1 MTAPAADSR
10 RSLPPLLSAL
20 FFLSLSLAPATR
32 ARLRYQLSL
41 SRVVRCGFSRVGVRV
56 LVLLYMGGVYMSSY
70 RRSTC
75 LSVPFEQRLP
85 ARIFA
90 CVFAA
95 SVLWLRLR
103 LVLCTSTLHCGNS
116 TEARLLSRL
125 SLGDYVVRCN
135 V

>member
-1 MTAPAADSR
+1 VA
-10 RSLPPLLSAL
+10 
-20 FFLSLSLAPATR
+20 FLGR
-32 ARLRYQLSL
+32 Q
-41 SRVVRCGFSRVGVRV
+41 V